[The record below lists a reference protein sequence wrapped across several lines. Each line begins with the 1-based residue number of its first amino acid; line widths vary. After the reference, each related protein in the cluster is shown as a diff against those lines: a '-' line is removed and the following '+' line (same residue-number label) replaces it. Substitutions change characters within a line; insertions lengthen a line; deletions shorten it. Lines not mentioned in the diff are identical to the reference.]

1 YRGILS
7 AIDVIGDYTLI
18 GIFYFIGFGL
28 FCLETLISVWVI
40 QQVYMYF
47 RGGGKTAEVRREA
60 ALGAMG
66 AALR

>member
-1 YRGILS
+1 
-7 AIDVIGDYTLI
+7 
-18 GIFYFIGFGL
+18 
-28 FCLETLISVWVI
+28 
-40 QQVYMYF
+40 QVYMYF